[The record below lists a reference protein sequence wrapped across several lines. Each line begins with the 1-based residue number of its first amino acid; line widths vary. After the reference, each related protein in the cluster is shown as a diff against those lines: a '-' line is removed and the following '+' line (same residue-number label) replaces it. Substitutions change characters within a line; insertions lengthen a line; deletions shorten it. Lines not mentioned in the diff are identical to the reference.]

1 MEIPEVNAIEGDYL
15 QTKRDNL
22 FFDVKGLRHPKDRI
36 ISFVRFHPDPEGD
49 RQRDNIRY
57 KKIYDIEERYKFL
70 TQYYPQYLFFSK
82 QFDMQIQGVKKS
94 DIKKVYTPRE
104 YLNRLKGRSNLEGIE
119 KDSYDLC
126 MLLIEEG
133 NLAPDSIGITGSQMI
148 DLNKEESD
156 IDLVIYG
163 TDTSQNFQK
172 TLPAIYEGENGCR
185 RYTFD
190 EYKSHY
196 KFRAGG
202 SGVSFNDFMKSERR
216 KLHQG
221 FYRGTEFFI
230 RYIKSPKDWEDSY
243 IDNQYKNLG
252 RIRLMAEIS
261 EASDSIFTPA
271 SYQLNVLRIL
281 NLSLTQKDIYLDE
294 LDLEL
299 IRTINSY
306 RGRFCEHA
314 KEGELVMAEGK
325 LEKVIYKD
333 QEAYYRVLLGNEK
346 TDKMILIS

>member
-1 MEIPEVNAIEGDYL
+1 MNIPKVNAIEGDYL
-15 QTKRDNL
+15 QTKIDNL
-22 FFDVKGLRHPKDRI
+22 FFDVKGLQHPNDRI
-36 ISFVRFHPDPEGD
+36 ICFVRFHPDPEGD
-49 RQRDNIRY
+49 RQRDYTRY
-57 KKIYDIEERYKFL
+57 RKIYDIEERYKFL
-70 TQYYPQYLFFSK
+70 RQYYPQYLFYSE
-82 QFDMQIQGVKKS
+82 QFDMQLQGVKKN
-94 DIKKVYTPRE
+94 DIRKVYTPRD
-104 YLNRLKGRSNLEGIE
+104 YLNRLEEHSNLEGTE

-126 MLLIEEG
+126 MLLREEG
-133 NLAPDSIGITGSQMI
+133 NLAPDSIGITGSQMV

-163 TDTSQNFQK
+163 TETSRNFQK
-172 TLPAIYEGENGCR
+172 RLPTIYEGENECR

-202 SGVSFNDFMKSERR
+202 SGISFNDFMKSEQR

-230 RYIKSPKDWEDSY
+230 RYIKSPKDWEGSY
-243 IDNQYKNLG
+243 NDYQYKNLG
-252 RIRLMAEIS
+252 RIRLMAEICD
-261 EASDSIFTPA
+261 ASDSIFTPA

-281 NLSLTQKDIYLDE
+281 NISSPQKDIHMDDI
-294 LDLEL
+294 DLEL

-314 KEGELVMAEGK
+314 KEEEVVMAEGK

-333 QEAYYRVLLGNEK
+333 EEAYYRVLLGNEK